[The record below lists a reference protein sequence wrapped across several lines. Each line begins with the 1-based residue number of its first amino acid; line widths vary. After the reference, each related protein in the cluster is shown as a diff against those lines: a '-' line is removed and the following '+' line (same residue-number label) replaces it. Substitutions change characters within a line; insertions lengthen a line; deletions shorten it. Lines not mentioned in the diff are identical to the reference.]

1 MAPIKLKCQVPGCS
15 EETIDLEPELAIRMM
30 ELHNTQVHSMSR
42 KPDKP
47 KRPELA
53 LTADTVED
61 TDFEQFQF
69 MFQEYKKLA
78 GLGKN
83 SPSHLLECLSKEI
96 YNILYSMYGPLMKD
110 QTEENLLTNIKRLVV
125 KQRNT
130 MAQVMT
136 VLKMTQESDQPVL
149 SFIAQL
155 KAAARLCEFKS
166 KCAECQAEVDFTDS
180 LVLYKLVAGVA
191 YMELQE
197 ELLKKADFT
206 LAHAEK
212 TAVGQV
218 QPSINDRRIKFC
230 DKIQIQTTEKW

>member
-78 GLGKN
+78 RLGKN
-83 SPSHLLECLSKEI
+83 SPSHLLECL
-96 YNILYSMYGPLMKD
+96 
-110 QTEENLLTNIKRLVV
+110 
-125 KQRNT
+125 
-130 MAQVMT
+130 
-136 VLKMTQESDQPVL
+136 
-149 SFIAQL
+149 
-155 KAAARLCEFKS
+155 
-166 KCAECQAEVDFTDS
+166 
-180 LVLYKLVAGVA
+180 
-191 YMELQE
+191 
-197 ELLKKADFT
+197 
-206 LAHAEK
+206 
-212 TAVGQV
+212 
-218 QPSINDRRIKFC
+218 
-230 DKIQIQTTEKW
+230 